1 MTHKTKQFQPVKK
14 RKQHSPEFLSEAL
27 KLAERIGVAA
37 AARELSLYE
46 SQLYAWRSKLQ
57 QQMSSSERES
67 ELAAENARLKRQL
80 AEQAEEL
87 AILQKGRDILC
98 ESSEMKYVFIEKH
111 QAEFSIKAMCRVLRV
126 ARSGWYTWCQRRTRI
141 STRQQFRQH
150 CDSVVLAAFTR
161 SKQRY
166 GAPRLTDEL
175 RAQGYPFNVKTVAA
189 SLRRQGLRA
198 KASRK
203 FSPVSYRAHGLP
215 VSENLLEQDFYA
227 SGPNQKW
234 AGDITYLRTDEG
246 WLYLAVVI
254 DLWSRAVI
262 GWSMSPRMTAQL
274 ACDALQM
281 ALWRRKRP
289 RNVIVHTDRGGQ
301 YCSADYQ
308 AQLKRHN
315 LRGSMSAKGCCYDNA
330 CVESFFHSLKVE
342 CIHGERFISREI
354 MRATVFNYIECD
366 YNRWRRHSWC
376 GGLSPEQFE
385 NKNLA

>member
-1 MTHKTKQFQPVKK
+1 MTKPVSISKK
-14 RKQHSPEFLSEAL
+14 PRKQHTPEFRNEAL

-46 SQLYAWRSKLQ
+46 SQLYAWRSKQQ

-67 ELAAENARLKRQL
+67 ELAAENVRLKRQL

-87 AILQKGRDILC
+87 AILPKGRDILR
-98 ESSEMKYVFIEKH
+98 EAPEMKYVFIENH
-111 QAEFSIKAMCRVLRV
+111 RAEFSIKAMCRVLRV
-126 ARSGWYTWCQRRTRI
+126 ARSGWYVWLRRRHQM
-141 STRQQFRQH
+141 SLCQQFRLT
-150 CDSVVLAAFTR
+150 CDAAVHKAFFEA
-161 SKQRY
+161 KQRY
-166 GAPRLTDEL
+166 GAPRLADEL
-175 RAQGYPFNVKTVAA
+175 PEFNIKTIAA

-215 VSENLLEQDFYA
+215 VLENLLEQDFSA

-281 ALWRRKRP
+281 ALWRRRRP
-289 RNVIVHTDRGGQ
+289 ESVIVHTDRGGQ
-301 YCSADYQ
+301 YCSGDYQ
-308 AQLKRHN
+308 ALLKRHN
-315 LRGSMSAKGCCYDNA
+315 LRGSMSAKGYCYDNA

-342 CIHGERFISREI
+342 CIHGERFSSREI

-366 YNRWRRHSWC
+366 YNRWRRHSAC

-385 NKNLA
+385 NHNLA

>member
-1 MTHKTKQFQPVKK
+1 MTKPVSISKK
-14 RKQHSPEFLSEAL
+14 PRKQHTPEFRNEAL

-46 SQLYAWRSKLQ
+46 SQLYAWRSKQQ

-67 ELAAENARLKRQL
+67 ELAAENVRLKRQL

-87 AILQKGRDILC
+87 AILPKGRDILR
-98 ESSEMKYVFIEKH
+98 EAPEMKYVFIENH
-111 QAEFSIKAMCRVLRV
+111 RAEFSIKAMCRVLRA
-126 ARSGWYTWCQRRTRI
+126 ARSGWYVWLRRRHQM
-141 STRQQFRQH
+141 SLRQQFRLT
-150 CDSVVLAAFTR
+150 CDAAVHKAFFEA
-161 SKQRY
+161 KQRY
-166 GAPRLTDEL
+166 GAPRLADEL
-175 RAQGYPFNVKTVAA
+175 PEFNIKTIAA

-215 VSENLLEQDFYA
+215 VLENLLEQDFSA
-227 SGPNQKW
+227 SGPNQNW

-281 ALWRRKRP
+281 ALWRRRRP
-289 RNVIVHTDRGGQ
+289 ESVIVHTDRGGQ
-301 YCSADYQ
+301 YCSGDYQ
-308 AQLKRHN
+308 ALLKRHN
-315 LRGSMSAKGCCYDNA
+315 LRGSMSAKGYCYDNA

-342 CIHGERFISREI
+342 CIHGERFSSREI

-366 YNRWRRHSWC
+366 YNRWRRHSAC

>member
-1 MTHKTKQFQPVKK
+1 TKTVSTSKK
-14 RKQHSPEFLSEAL
+14 PRKQHSPEFRSEAL
-27 KLAERIGVAA
+27 KLAERIGVTA

-46 SQLYAWRSKLQ
+46 SLLYNWRSKQ
-57 QQMSSSERES
+57 QNQQTSSERELEMS
-67 ELAAENARLKRQL
+67 TEIARLKRQL
-80 AEQAEEL
+80 AERDEEL
-87 AILQKGRDILC
+87 AILPKGRDILR
-98 ESSEMKYVFIEKH
+98 EAPEMKYVFIEKH

-342 CIHGERFISREI
+342 CIHGEHFISREI

-385 NKNLA
+385 NQNLA

>member
-1 MTHKTKQFQPVKK
+1 MTKPTSTSKK
-14 RKQHSPEFLSEAL
+14 PRKQHTPEFRDEAL

-46 SQLYAWRSKLQ
+46 SQLYAWRSKQQ
-57 QQMSSSERES
+57 QQMTASEREN

-87 AILQKGRDILC
+87 AILPKGRDILC
-98 ESSEMKYVFIEKH
+98 EAPEMKYVFIENH
-111 QAEFSIKAMCRVLRV
+111 RAEFSIKAMCRVLRV
-126 ARSGWYTWCQRRTRI
+126 ARSGWYVWRRRRCQITP
-141 STRQQFRQH
+141 RQQFRLT
-150 CDSVVLAAFTR
+150 CDEVVRSAFAEA
-161 SKQRY
+161 KQRY
-166 GAPRLTDEL
+166 GAPRLANEL
-175 RAQGYPFNVKTVAA
+175 PEYNIKTIAA

-203 FSPVSYRAHGLP
+203 FSPVSYREHGLP
-215 VSENLLEQDFYA
+215 VSENLLKQNFIA
-227 SGPNQKW
+227 NGPNQKW
-234 AGDITYLRTDEG
+234 AGDITNLRTDEG

-289 RNVIVHTDRGGQ
+289 QNVIVHTDRGGQ
-301 YCSADYQ
+301 YCSSDYQ
-308 AQLKRHN
+308 ALLKRHT

-330 CVESFFHSLKVE
+330 CVESFFHTLKVE
-342 CIHGERFISREI
+342 CIQGERFASREV
-354 MRATVFNYIECD
+354 MRSTVFNYIECD
-366 YNRWRRHSWC
+366 YNRWRRHSAC

-385 NKNLA
+385 NQNLA

>member
-87 AILQKGRDILC
+87 AILQKGRDILR
-98 ESSEMKYVFIEKH
+98 EAPEMKYVFIEKH
-111 QAEFSIKAMCRVLRV
+111 QAEFSIKAMCRVLRG

-342 CIHGERFISREI
+342 CIHGEHFISREI

-385 NKNLA
+385 NQNLA

>member
-1 MTHKTKQFQPVKK
+1 MTKPVSISKK
-14 RKQHSPEFLSEAL
+14 PRKQHTPEFRNEAL

-46 SQLYAWRSKLQ
+46 SQLYAWRSKQQ

-67 ELAAENARLKRQL
+67 ELAAENVRLKRQL

-87 AILQKGRDILC
+87 AILPKGRDILR
-98 ESSEMKYVFIEKH
+98 EAPEMKYVFIENH
-111 QAEFSIKAMCRVLRV
+111 RAEFSIKAMCRVLRV
-126 ARSGWYTWCQRRTRI
+126 ARSGWYVWLRRRHQM
-141 STRQQFRQH
+141 SLRQQFRLT
-150 CDSVVLAAFTR
+150 CDAAVHKAFFEA
-161 SKQRY
+161 KQRY
-166 GAPRLTDEL
+166 GDPRLADEL
-175 RAQGYPFNVKTVAA
+175 PEFNIKTIAA

-215 VSENLLEQDFYA
+215 VLENLLEQDFSA

-281 ALWRRKRP
+281 ALWRRRRP
-289 RNVIVHTDRGGQ
+289 ESVIVHTDRGGQ
-301 YCSADYQ
+301 YCSGDYQ
-308 AQLKRHN
+308 ALLKRHN
-315 LRGSMSAKGCCYDNA
+315 LRGSMSAKGYCYDNA
-330 CVESFFHSLKVE
+330 CVESFFHSLKLE
-342 CIHGERFISREI
+342 CIHGERFSSREI

-366 YNRWRRHSWC
+366 YNRWRRHSAC

-385 NKNLA
+385 NHNLA

>member
-1 MTHKTKQFQPVKK
+1 
-14 RKQHSPEFLSEAL
+14 
-27 KLAERIGVAA
+27 
-37 AARELSLYE
+37 
-46 SQLYAWRSKLQ
+46 
-57 QQMSSSERES
+57 
-67 ELAAENARLKRQL
+67 
-80 AEQAEEL
+80 
-87 AILQKGRDILC
+87 
-98 ESSEMKYVFIEKH
+98 MKYVFIEKH

-262 GWSMSPRMTAQL
+262 GWSMSPRMTANWP
-274 ACDALQM
+274 AMPCRWRCDGVRDPGTLS
-281 ALWRRKRP
+281 LS
-289 RNVIVHTDRGGQ
+289 Q

-308 AQLKRHN
+308 ALLKRHN

-342 CIHGERFISREI
+342 CLHGEHFISREI

-385 NKNLA
+385 NQKLA

>member
-1 MTHKTKQFQPVKK
+1 
-14 RKQHSPEFLSEAL
+14 
-27 KLAERIGVAA
+27 
-37 AARELSLYE
+37 
-46 SQLYAWRSKLQ
+46 
-57 QQMSSSERES
+57 
-67 ELAAENARLKRQL
+67 
-80 AEQAEEL
+80 
-87 AILQKGRDILC
+87 
-98 ESSEMKYVFIEKH
+98 MKYVFIEKH

-189 SLRRQGLRA
+189 SLRRQALRA

-315 LRGSMSAKGCCYDNA
+315 LGGSMSAKGCCYDNA

-342 CIHGERFISREI
+342 CIHGEHFISREI

>member
-1 MTHKTKQFQPVKK
+1 MTKTVSTSKK
-14 RKQHSPEFLSEAL
+14 PRKQHSPEFRSEAL
-27 KLAERIGVAA
+27 KLAERIGVTA

-46 SQLYAWRSKLQ
+46 SLLYNWRSKQ
-57 QQMSSSERES
+57 QNQQTSSERELEMS
-67 ELAAENARLKRQL
+67 TEIARLKRQL
-80 AEQAEEL
+80 AERDEEL
-87 AILQKGRDILC
+87 AILPKGRDILR
-98 ESSEMKYVFIEKH
+98 EAPEMKYVFIEKH

-126 ARSGWYTWCQRRTRI
+126 ARSGWYTWCQQRTRI

-342 CIHGERFISREI
+342 CIHGEHFISREI

-385 NKNLA
+385 NQNLA

>member
-1 MTHKTKQFQPVKK
+1 MSKPASTSKTA
-14 RKQHSPEFLSEAL
+14 RKQYTPEFRDEAL

-46 SQLYAWRSKLQ
+46 SQLCNWRSKQQ
-57 QQMSSSERES
+57 QQMTSSEREN

-87 AILQKGRDILC
+87 AILPKGRDILR
-98 ESSEMKYVFIEKH
+98 EAPEMKYVFIEEH
-111 QAEFSIKAMCRVLRV
+111 QAEFSVKAMCRVLRV
-126 ARSGWYTWCQRRTRI
+126 ARSGWNAWLKRRHQPGP
-141 STRQQFRQH
+141 RQQFRLI
-150 CDSVVLAAFTR
+150 CDTAVSQAFTEA
-161 SKQRY
+161 KQRY
-166 GAPRLTDEL
+166 GAPRLADEL
-175 RAQGYPFNVKTVAA
+175 PEYNIKTIAA

-203 FSPVSYRAHGLP
+203 LRPVSYPEHGLP
-215 VSENLLEQDFYA
+215 VSENLLKQDFYA
-227 SGPNQKW
+227 SGPNRKW
-234 AGDITYLRTDEG
+234 AGDITYLHTDEG

-262 GWSMSPRMTAQL
+262 GWSMSSGMTAKL

-281 ALWRRKRP
+281 ALWRHKRP
-289 RNVIVHTDRGGQ
+289 KNVIVHTDRGGQ

-308 AQLKRHN
+308 ALLKRHN
-315 LRGSMSAKGCCYDNA
+315 LHGSMSARGCCYDNA
-330 CVESFFHSLKVE
+330 CAESFFHSLKVE

-366 YNRWRRHSWC
+366 YNRWRRHSAC

-385 NKNLA
+385 NG